1 MSIDNWTK
9 VKNELIGE
17 NADMYVISSENIT
30 VSKFE
35 FRETIDLPTHSHD
48 SEQITV
54 VVEGEMT
61 IKYGEIEKK
70 MSAGDACIIPANVPH
85 SAKIS
90 KVPFKSYDIF
100 YPIREDFIRKINN
113 E

>member
-35 FRETIDLPTHSHD
+35 FRETIDCTIAMN
-48 SEQITV
+48 EQIV

-61 IKYGEIEKK
+61 IKHGEK
-70 MSAGDACIIPANVPH
+70 
-85 SAKIS
+85 
-90 KVPFKSYDIF
+90 
-100 YPIREDFIRKINN
+100 R
-113 E
+113 

>member
-9 VKNELIGE
+9 VNNELIGE
-17 NADMYVISSENIT
+17 NADMFIISSENVT

-35 FRETIDLPTHSHD
+35 FREIIDLPTHSHN
-48 SEQITV
+48 SEQTTV

-61 IKYGEIEKK
+61 IKYGTIEKR

-85 SAKIS
+85 CAKIS
-90 KVPFKSYDIF
+90 KVPFRSYDIF
-100 YPIREDFIRKINN
+100 HPIREDFIQKIGK
-113 E
+113 